1 MNWWKRNSNTIF
13 TIVEFVG
20 FVGTVV
26 STARATT
33 KITKKLEYHNAKQNK
48 KLAKVELAPGVYTEE
63 FREKTAKEKAVDWT
77 RALFPEIVTPLI
89 FGTITV
95 TAMCCK
101 QHQYVSQQ
109 TAIASSYT
117 MAKRLYDE
125 NREKAKE
132 IMDKINPFDTENE
145 TMCDNIEES
154 MNGDPENR
162 NDIFFLE
169 YSGRRFKSNLADVQE
184 ALDLFD
190 EQFKKSG
197 CACFNDLYVYLGIAE
212 TKLGAD
218 NGFADMGRM
227 NNPILPESEW
237 QSIEW
242 DIRKVTKAT
251 GINAEDS
258 VKLEENGKYIY
269 MISFNNYLVDVAFYQ
284 DMCNWELAN
293 GLHESL

>member
-13 TIVEFVG
+13 TIVEFAG

-26 STARATT
+26 STARATI
-33 KITKKLEYHNAKQNK
+33 KITKKLEYHNAKQSK
-48 KLAKVELAPGVYTEE
+48 KLAKVELAQGVYTEE
-63 FREKTAKEKAVDWT
+63 LREKTIKDKVVDWT
-77 RALFPEIVTPLI
+77 KVLFPEVVTPFI
-89 FGTITV
+89 FGTITI

-101 QHQYVSQQ
+101 QHQYASQQ
-109 TAIASSYT
+109 AAIVSSYT

-125 NREKAKE
+125 NRDKVNQLMDE
-132 IMDKINPFDTENE
+132 IDPLDTENP
-145 TMCDNIEES
+145 TAFDNIEES
-154 MNGDPENR
+154 MNGTPGNR
-162 NDIFFLE
+162 NDVFFLE
-169 YSGRRFKSNLADVQE
+169 YSGRRFKSSLSDVKE
-184 ALDLFD
+184 ALELFD

-242 DIRKVTKAT
+242 EIRKVTKCT

-284 DMCNWELAN
+284 DMCNWALAN

>member
-26 STARATT
+26 STARATSRIIKKPEYQAT
-33 KITKKLEYHNAKQNK
+33 QQDKKLV
-48 KLAKVELAPGVYTEE
+48 KVELAQGVYTDEL
-63 FREKTAKEKAVDWT
+63 REKTIKDKVVDWT
-77 RALFPEIVTPLI
+77 KALFPEVVTPFI
-89 FGTITV
+89 FGTITL

-101 QHQYVSQQ
+101 QHQYASQQ
-109 TAIASSYT
+109 AAIASSYT

-125 NREKAKE
+125 NRDKVNQLMDE
-132 IMDKINPFDTENE
+132 IDPLDTENP
-145 TMCDNIEES
+145 TAFDNIEES
-154 MNGDPENR
+154 MNGTPGNR

-169 YSGRRFKSNLADVQE
+169 YSGRRFKSSLSDVKE
-184 ALDLFD
+184 ALELFD

-242 DIRKVTKAT
+242 EIRKVTKCT
-251 GINAEDS
+251 GINAE
-258 VKLEENGKYIY
+258 ENGKCIY
-269 MISFNNYLVDVAFYQ
+269 MISLNNYLVDVTFYQ
-284 DMCNWELAN
+284 DMCNWALAN